1 MYTELDFGLVLI
13 SILIHKDSR
22 MTHMLPLQL
31 QVAVILVAIL
41 KIEYCILNMLEI
53 INDTVLRMI
62 DDSAHSNA
70 TSTVVLL

>member
-1 MYTELDFGLVLI
+1 
-13 SILIHKDSR
+13 
-22 MTHMLPLQL
+22 MLPLQL

>member
-13 SILIHKDSR
+13 SILIHNDSR